1 MRIKFN
7 YYERIAGI
15 FVITAILGALA
26 SSVGVAIKRG
36 WLESKVSLRTNLE
49 SADGLRIGTQVQ
61 VAGLKAG
68 SVTDIELKSDNS
80 ILVHFEVKSRFFDRI
95 KKDSYVQVTRP
106 FIIGEKILDVSVG
119 SDESRQVAKLEL
131 IPSKQTLD
139 IMDLMSG
146 KRLGPL
152 LSNFTKLLENMKFI
166 ADAFVDKKR
175 GKDFIEIYDQL
186 KPTLKNVNQMST
198 QLTTLTRNM
207 NKNLKLIKTLD
218 NISLTSSEVNKILP
232 AFSEQAPELGKDVTQ
247 LTKNLAAITQE
258 LQVFLPMVREM
269 APEVPA
275 VSNRAIEALNETV
288 VLLKAL
294 QKTWVLKSASEEVRE
309 EEDKRKP
316 ASKDKED

>member
-309 EEDKRKP
+309 EEDKRNP

>member
-119 SDESRQVAKLEL
+119 SDESKQVAKLEL

-316 ASKDKED
+316 ASNDKED